1 MKKLLVITLAIV
13 SLVFVQCKKGNTPEQ
28 VTEKFISAL
37 QQNDFEVAKSLADST
52 ALEILNMIESL
63 VTQMGETVTKNDS
76 IVPDVK
82 DIICEDMDIKDMK
95 KCTYTSQGTQNYVE
109 LKKIENEWKVVNFP
123 KEGFN
128 EPLPEP
134 SMEITEV
141 PDTTTTDSIVA
152 Q

>member
-1 MKKLLVITLAIV
+1 MRRYGH
-13 SLVFVQCKKGNTPEQ
+13 QRYE
-28 VTEKFISAL
+28 
-37 QQNDFEVAKSLADST
+37 
-52 ALEILNMIESL
+52 
-63 VTQMGETVTKNDS
+63 
-76 IVPDVK
+76 
-82 DIICEDMDIKDMK
+82 

>member
-13 SLVFVQCKKGNTPEQ
+13 SLVFVQCKKANTPEQ

-52 ALEILNMIESL
+52 ALETLNLIESFA
-63 VTQMGETVTKNDS
+63 TQMGQPVTKNDS

-82 DIICEDMDIKDMK
+82 DIKCEDMDSKDMK

>member
-63 VTQMGETVTKNDS
+63 VTQMGEPVTKNDS

-82 DIICEDMDIKDMK
+82 DIICEDMDSKDMK

-109 LKKIENEWKVVNFP
+109 LKKIKNEWKVVNFP